1 MAALN
6 TGLNPVRGSS
16 NAGGGADAARTPAQ
30 VPMAQQSAFGSH
42 GYDMYPQE
50 LVRLSG
56 CQEQALR
63 RETKR
68 ALQLS

>member
-1 MAALN
+1 
-6 TGLNPVRGSS
+6 
-16 NAGGGADAARTPAQ
+16 
-30 VPMAQQSAFGSH
+30 MAQQSAFGSH